1 MLLWQEFHDSTSSVI
16 YFKDAKYRLNMN
28 TERWTLI
35 VWVRADVLFEWSGD
49 WERKNWSSVNSI
61 HKTSQRKMS
70 FQLPSFWWIEKSSQ
84 IHSSCLWAAHA
95 ELDGRLLYLHPAPGS
110 IIGRAIWLWI
120 IFLGIIWQLHNICF
134 NPDLCSDNN
143 LII

>member
-1 MLLWQEFHDSTSSVI
+1 MFNNI
-16 YFKDAKYRLNMN
+16 FYFKYAKCRLNIN
-28 TERWTLI
+28 TEHWLVI
-35 VWVRADVLFEWSGD
+35 VWVRADVLCEWAEE

-95 ELDGRLLYLHPAPGS
+95 ELDGRLLFYTYIRHRAASSAQQSGCKLYFWELFGNYMIYMFQSGS
-110 IIGRAIWLWI
+110 LFW
-120 IFLGIIWQLHNICF
+120 
-134 NPDLCSDNN
+134 
-143 LII
+143 